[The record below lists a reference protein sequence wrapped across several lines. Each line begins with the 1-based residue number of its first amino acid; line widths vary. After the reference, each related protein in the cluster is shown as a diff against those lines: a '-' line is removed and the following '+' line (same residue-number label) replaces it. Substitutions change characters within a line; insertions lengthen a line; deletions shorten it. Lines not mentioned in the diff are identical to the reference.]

1 MVHVFLIDDDT
12 QLVEMNKLALE
23 AKGHKVSVA
32 YTGQEAWNWLQ
43 KNQPDIV
50 VLDVMME
57 DFTAGFEIAHDI
69 GIKFPKL
76 PIIML
81 TGVHEYMSKDWQFS
95 EEGDKNWLP
104 VYKFVEKPIA
114 PTKLITMVEETLQE
128 AKTSAKDRSAA
139 EQKSEPERKLVV
151 ESKPAPE
158 KKPAGSDKKGKK
170 GK

>member
-1 MVHVFLIDDDT
+1 MAHVFLIDDDT

-114 PTKLITMVEETLQE
+114 PTKLITIVEATLQE
-128 AKTSAKDRSAA
+128 AKTPAKDKSAA
-139 EQKSEPERKLVV
+139 A
-151 ESKPAPE
+151 ESKPAAE
-158 KKPAGSDKKGKK
+158 KKPTEGDQKGKK
-170 GK
+170 V